1 MHIEKID
8 NIQSAGE
15 HIPGLVDLFL
25 DEQSSDKSTH
35 PYIEFFPNIHKHFAN
50 EIQQLFTLGTLYGS
64 KGVSIDLVCSQ
75 PSDIYYEICPKT
87 LQSLPKNKIKYFLQN
102 YNVII
107 HDYIE
112 GSWWF
117 NMSITPVEFIR
128 SLNILPRN
136 VILSTTSGDNE
147 EVKELNIKSGFF
159 PLWLISRYSDLPKGI
174 EFNFNPKKLAL
185 IPARKARSS
194 RVMLLAKMHEKKLLD
209 DCDWSLV
216 INFNEDGEVGDF
228 FTSPALSHKRFNL
241 METSDEPYIKNFF
254 NRYRKELP
262 KVFEE
267 IPHDSV
273 ADCRFI
279 NASWLGSYN
288 YYISTEPT
296 LGGSIHATEKT
307 WNGMGLGLP
316 VITLASAGFNTWLES
331 LGFKTIGD
339 FDHLDWDERVFAIVD
354 FLQKPIDLEYNESVA
369 RHNYNLIYDK
379 KFILS
384 LINIPE

>member
-8 NIQSAGE
+8 NIQSGGD

-25 DEQSSDKSTH
+25 DEQPSDKSLV
-35 PYIEFFPNIHKHFAN
+35 YVEFLPNIHKHFAN

-64 KGVSIDLVCSQ
+64 KGVSVDLVCSE

-87 LQSLPKNKIKYFLQN
+87 LQDLPKNKIKYFLQN
-102 YNVII
+102 YNVIV
-107 HDYIE
+107 HDYVE

-117 NMSITPVEFIR
+117 NMPTTPVEYIR

-136 VILSTTSGDNE
+136 VILSTGSGDNE

-159 PLWLISRYSDLPKGI
+159 PLWLIHVNSELIQGI
-174 EFNFNPKKLAL
+174 KFNFNPKKLAL

-194 RVMLLAKMHEKKLLD
+194 RVKLLAKMHDKKLLD

-216 INFNEDGEVGDF
+216 INFNEDGKVGDF
-228 FTSPALSHKRFNL
+228 FTSPALSHKKFNL
-241 METSDEPYIKNFF
+241 METSDEDYIKNFF
-254 NRYRKELP
+254 NRYKKELP
-262 KVFEE
+262 KVFEQL
-267 IPHDSV
+267 PKDSV
-273 ADCRFI
+273 ADCRF
-279 NASWLGSYN
+279 NDLSWMGSYN
-288 YYISTEPT
+288 YYIATEPG
-296 LGGSIHATEKT
+296 LGGTIHATEKT
-307 WNGMGLGLP
+307 WRGMGLGLP
-316 VITLASAGFNTWLES
+316 VVTLASAGFNTWLES

-369 RHNYNLIYDK
+369 RHNYNLVHDK